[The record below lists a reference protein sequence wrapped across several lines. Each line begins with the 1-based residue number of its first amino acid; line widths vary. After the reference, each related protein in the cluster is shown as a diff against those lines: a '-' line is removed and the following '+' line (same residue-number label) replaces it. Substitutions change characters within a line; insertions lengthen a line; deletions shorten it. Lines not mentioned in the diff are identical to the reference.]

1 MDVWY
6 AKRLIVEPKTK
17 MDSVTGSKDLQ
28 RYALIYDFWLLVALI
43 SKVYQS
49 MTEER

>member
-1 MDVWY
+1 
-6 AKRLIVEPKTK
+6 